1 MSGITLHDAS
11 IGNLLHGTIALRNIL
26 QKASEQADSSAFPSA
41 KLIDDM
47 YPLTFQLKIATN
59 MAEKAVKHLVAGS
72 DVVMSD
78 IKEGSTLADLIARCD
93 KTVELLKGV
102 DAKAVNGK
110 EDEVLSVQLGP
121 NSKPVEITGKEFVFG
136 HVLPNFFFHVNATY
150 AILRMKGVPIGKMD
164 YLNPFMTFAP
174 KV

>member
-11 IGNLLHGTIALRNIL
+11 IGNLLHGTVALRNIL
-26 QKASEQADSSAFPSA
+26 QKASEQPESSTFPSA

-59 MAEKAVKHLVAGS
+59 MAEKAVKYLVAGS
-72 DVVMSD
+72 DVAMSD
-78 IKEGSTLADLIARCD
+78 VKEDSTLADLIARCD
-93 KTVELLKGV
+93 KTVELLKG
-102 DAKAVNGK
+102 
-110 EDEVLSVQLGP
+110 LGP
-121 NSKPVEITGKEFVFG
+121 NSKPAEITAKEFAFG

-164 YLNPFMTFAP
+164 YLNPFMTFAA
-174 KV
+174 KA